1 MQKDKINIFI
11 TSCEVTKGAWRA
23 NEQKLKAIYEL
34 SDKKYSLTSDPE
46 SADMILVGDVRADNW
61 GTKVMCHYLINKY
74 PNKCFSLSDRDIPLI
89 LNHGIYACGAKKSI
103 LSFGRV
109 RTGSYTI
116 SYGDR
121 YRNPFIENHVFSDQS
136 YLEKEY
142 LLTFIGRNS
151 SKIRNSIFNL
161 KFERPDIYIEDSS
174 KTFDVWGRQEYGEK
188 VERQKYYNMLLRSKF
203 SLCPRGT
210 GTSSMRT
217 FESMKLGIAPIIVSD
232 DWKLPKGPMWNKFSI
247 YIKEKNIRDLEKIVE
262 SHSDSYKEMGQK
274 ARKAFEEFFADDVYF
289 NYVIDNCL
297 DIMNK
302 QLIPEVI
309 YWKLNP
315 LFILTKKITRKLK
328 KKSRQQIR
336 QQLIQKLRQ
345 QKFKKI

>member
-1 MQKDKINIFI
+1 MQRDKINIFI
-11 TSCEVTKGAWRA
+11 TSCETTKGAWRSD
-23 NEQKLKAIYEL
+23 EEKLKAIYEL
-34 SDKKYSLTSDPE
+34 SNKKYSLTSDPE
-46 SADMILVGDVRADNW
+46 SADIILVGNVREENW
-61 GTKVMCHYLINKY
+61 GKKVRCHDLINKY
-74 PNKCFSLSDRDIPLI
+74 PNKCFSLNDRDLPLI
-89 LNHGIYACGAKKSI
+89 LNHGIYACSAKKSV

-116 SYGDR
+116 SFGDR
-121 YRNPFIENHVFSDQS
+121 FRNPFIENHVFSDQD

-142 LLTFIGRNS
+142 LLSFLGRNS
-151 SKIRNSIFNL
+151 GTIRNSIFNL

-174 KTFDVWGRQEYGEK
+174 KAFDLWDRQGYDEK
-188 VERQKYYNMLLRSKF
+188 VERQKYYSMFLRSKF
-203 SLCPRGT
+203 ALCPRGT

-217 FESMKLGIAPIIVSD
+217 FESMKLGIAPVIVSD
-232 DWKLPKGPMWNKFSI
+232 NWMLPKGPKWNEFSI
-247 YIKEKNIRDLEKIVE
+247 FIKEKSIRDLEKIVE

-315 LFILTKKITRKLK
+315 LYILTEKIRRK
-328 KKSRQQIR
+328 IR
-336 QQLIQKLRQ
+336 QKIRQ
-345 QKFKKI
+345 

>member
-1 MQKDKINIFI
+1 MQKDKISIFI
-11 TSCEVTKGAWRA
+11 TSCEITKGAWRA
-23 NEQKLKAIYEL
+23 HEQKLKAIYEL
-34 SDKKYSLTSDPE
+34 SDKKYCTASDPE
-46 SADMILVGDVRADNW
+46 SADIILVGDVREENW
-61 GTKVMCHYLINKY
+61 GTKVMNCDLINKY
-74 PNKCFSLSDRDIPLI
+74 PNKCFSLSDRDMPLI
-89 LNHGIYACGAKKSI
+89 LHHGIYACGAKKSI

-109 RTGSYTI
+109 RTGSYSV
-116 SYGDR
+116 SYGDIF
-121 YRNPFIENHVFSDQS
+121 RNPFIENHVFSNQS

-174 KTFDVWGRQEYGEK
+174 KTFNLWGKQEHREK
-188 VERQKYYNMLLRSKF
+188 AERRKYYHMLLHSKF
-203 SLCPRGT
+203 ALCPRGV

-217 FESMKLGIAPIIVSD
+217 FESMKLGVAPIIVSD
-232 DWKLPKGPMWNKFSI
+232 NWRLPKGPMWKDFSI
-247 YIKEKNIRDLEKIVE
+247 FIKEKNIRDLEKIAE

-274 ARKAFEEFFADDVYF
+274 ARKAFEAFFADDVYF

-297 DIMNK
+297 DIMNT

-315 LFILTKKITRKLK
+315 LFILTEKIRRKV
-328 KKSRQQIR
+328 RQI
-336 QQLIQKLRQ
+336 LRHR
-345 QKFKKI
+345 KFKKN

>member
-1 MQKDKINIFI
+1 MQREKINIFI
-11 TSCEVTKGAWRA
+11 TSCETTKGAWRCE
-23 NEQKLKAIYEL
+23 EQKLKAIYEL
-34 SDKKYSLTSDPE
+34 SNKKYSLTSDPE
-46 SADMILVGDVRADNW
+46 SADIILVGNVREENW
-61 GTKVMCHYLINKY
+61 STKVMNHDLINKY
-74 PNKCFSLSDRDIPLI
+74 PNKCFLLSDRDIPLI
-89 LNHGIYACGAKKSI
+89 LNHGIYACGSKKSI

-116 SYGDR
+116 SFGDR
-121 YRNPFIENHVFSDQS
+121 FRNPFIENHVFSDQD

-142 LLTFIGRNS
+142 LLSFIGRNS

-174 KTFDVWGRQEYGEK
+174 KTFDLWGKQEYREK
-188 VERQKYYNMLLRSKF
+188 VERRKYYNMFLRSKF
-203 SLCPRGT
+203 SLCPRGY

-232 DWKLPKGPMWNKFSI
+232 DWRLPKGPMWNEFSI
-247 YIKEKNIRDLEKIVE
+247 FIKEKNIRDLEKIVE

-309 YWKLNP
+309 YWKLNTP
-315 LFILTKKITRKLK
+315 YILLRKLK
-328 KKSRQQIR
+328 
-336 QQLIQKLRQ
+336 QLLRQKLGQNLGQ

>member
-1 MQKDKINIFI
+1 MQRGIINIFI
-11 TSCEVTKGAWRA
+11 TSCEITKGAWRA
-23 NEQKLKAIYEL
+23 HEHKLKAIYEL

-46 SADMILVGDVRADNW
+46 SADMILVGDVREEDW
-61 GTKVMCHYLINKY
+61 GTRVMNHDLINKY

-89 LNHGIYACGAKKSI
+89 LNHGIYTCGAKKSI

-116 SYGDR
+116 SYGDIF
-121 YRNPFIENHVFSDQS
+121 RNPFIENHVFSDQD

-151 SKIRNSIFNL
+151 NKIRNNIFNL

-174 KTFDVWGRQEYGEK
+174 KKFDLWGRQKSGKK

-203 SLCPRGT
+203 SLCPRGV

-217 FESMKLGIAPIIVSD
+217 FESMKLGVAPIIVSD
-232 DWKLPKGPMWNKFSI
+232 NWRLPKGPMWKDFSI
-247 YIKEKNIRDLEKIVE
+247 FIKEKNIRDLEKIAE
-262 SHSDSYKEMGQK
+262 SHSDGYKEMGQK
-274 ARKAFEEFFADDVYF
+274 ARKAFEAFFADEVYF

-315 LFILTKKITRKLK
+315 LFILMEKIR
-328 KKSRQQIR
+328 R
-336 QQLIQKLRQ
+336 KLRQ
-345 QKFKKI
+345 EIREKIRRKLRRKLRRQEFKKI

>member
-1 MQKDKINIFI
+1 MQRDKINIFI
-11 TSCEVTKGAWRA
+11 TSCEIAKGAWRA
-23 NEQKLKAIYEL
+23 HEQKLKALYEL

-46 SADMILVGDVRADNW
+46 SADMILVGNVREENW
-61 GTKVMCHYLINKY
+61 GTKIMNHGLINKY
-74 PNKCFSLSDRDIPLI
+74 PNKCFSLSDQDSPLI
-89 LNHGIYACGAKKSI
+89 LNHGIYACGNKKSI

-116 SYGDR
+116 YPD
-121 YRNPFIENHVFSDQS
+121 YFHNPFIQNHVFSNQS

-142 LLTFIGRNS
+142 LLSFIGRNS
-151 SKIRNSIFNL
+151 NKIRSSIFNL

-174 KTFDVWGRQEYGEK
+174 KTFDLWGRQEYGKK

-203 SLCPRGT
+203 SLCPRGV
-210 GTSSMRT
+210 GSSSMRT

-232 DWKLPKGPMWNKFSI
+232 DWRLPKGPMWNEFSI
-247 YIKEKNIRDLEKIVE
+247 FIKERNIRDLEKIAE

-274 ARKAFEEFFADDVYF
+274 ARKAFEEYFAEDVYF

-297 DIMNK
+297 DIMSK

-315 LFILTKKITRKLK
+315 LIILTKKLR
-328 KKSRQQIR
+328 
-336 QQLIQKLRQ
+336 QKLRQ